1 MKSEELIADYC
12 FDATDNQTK
21 AVYPK
26 ADVDAAIA
34 ELKAENESLEE
45 KNREYK
51 AREDVL
57 VTDNRDLLEKVKML
71 EERLRENAEHFK
83 RNEAQILENADKVIA
98 DKDKEIAELKAL
110 NHDLCERVTEND
122 EIRLHWEEIEQT
134 RAENERMK
142 ARIAE
147 LEDERRWRKFPDEKP
162 TKDIKFLVINEKGF
176 LQCCY
181 YSPILHEF
189 QIPVTHWMPLPSAPK
204 EGE

>member
-26 ADVDAAIA
+26 ADVDVAIA

-71 EERLRENAEHFK
+71 ENQLRENAEHFK
-83 RNEAQILENADKVIA
+83 RNELQILENADKVIA
-98 DKDKEIAELKAL
+98 EKDKEIQRLENLCVSYRIDCDNLAISNEHVKRAARTLLKKM
-110 NHDLCERVTEND
+110 NHNKRKRCL
-122 EIRLHWEEIEQT
+122 
-134 RAENERMK
+134 AM
-142 ARIAE
+142 ARICYMKSWSCIQYISPREKYDHWKKWQKRWTE
-147 LEDERRWRKFPDEKP
+147 LANKF
-162 TKDIKFLVINEKGF
+162 
-176 LQCCY
+176 
-181 YSPILHEF
+181 
-189 QIPVTHWMPLPSAPK
+189 K
-204 EGE
+204 EAQ